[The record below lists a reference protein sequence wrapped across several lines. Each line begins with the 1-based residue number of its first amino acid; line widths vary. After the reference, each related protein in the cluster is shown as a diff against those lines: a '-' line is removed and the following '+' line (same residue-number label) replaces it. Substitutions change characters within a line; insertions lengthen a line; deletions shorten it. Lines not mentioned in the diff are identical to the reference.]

1 LSSQKEANMNFR
13 TLVAASLALLAAVT
27 VATSSEAANP
37 DGLVAVH
44 SRNLDELYLRP
55 DANLASYRKVLIEP
69 VRVGFHR
76 DWLRYGYTANPA
88 RPVGED
94 NVRRIAAGIAND
106 AQASIA
112 EAFKARG
119 YEIVRAPGPGV
130 LRLSPGIVDLYVN
143 APDRH
148 SPWKERAFTREAGQ
162 AVLLLDASDSVSG
175 ALLGR
180 VAHRGVAEQMGR
192 FARASDVSNRF
203 WFDALTR
210 RWAANCA
217 AELGPH

>member
-1 LSSQKEANMNFR
+1 MNFR
-13 TLVAASLALLAAVT
+13 ALIAVALASIAGIT
-27 VATSSEAANP
+27 VAGSSQAATAE
-37 DGLVAVH
+37 GLVAVH

-55 DANLASYRKVLIEP
+55 DANLAAYRKVLIDP
-69 VRVGFHR
+69 VRVGFHK

-94 NVRRIAAGIAND
+94 NVRRIAAGIARD

-119 YEIVRAPGPGV
+119 YEIVNAPGAGV
-130 LRLSPGIVDLYVN
+130 LRLSPIIADLYVN

-148 SPWKERAFTREAGQ
+148 SPWREKAFTREAGQ
-162 AVLLLDASDSVSG
+162 AVLLLDATDSVSG
-175 ALLGR
+175 TLLGR

-192 FARASDVSNRF
+192 FARANDVSNRF
-203 WFDALTR
+203 WFDALIR
-210 RWAANCA
+210 RWAVSCA

>member
-1 LSSQKEANMNFR
+1 MKFRALIAVALASIAGITVAGSSQ
-13 TLVAASLALLAAVT
+13 AAT
-27 VATSSEAANP
+27 V
-37 DGLVAVH
+37 DGLIAVH

-55 DANLASYRKVLIEP
+55 DANLAAYRKVLIDP

-88 RPVGED
+88 RPVGDD
-94 NVRRIAAGIAND
+94 NVRRIAAGIAGD

-119 YEIVRAPGPGV
+119 YEIVNAPGAGV
-130 LRLSPGIVDLYVN
+130 LRLSPIIADLYVN

-148 SPWKERAFTREAGQ
+148 SAFREKAFTREAGQ
-162 AVLLLDASDSVSG
+162 AVLLLDATDSVSG
-175 ALLGR
+175 TLLGR

-192 FARASDVSNRF
+192 FARANDVSNRF
-203 WFDALTR
+203 WFEALIR
-210 RWAANCA
+210 RWAVSCA